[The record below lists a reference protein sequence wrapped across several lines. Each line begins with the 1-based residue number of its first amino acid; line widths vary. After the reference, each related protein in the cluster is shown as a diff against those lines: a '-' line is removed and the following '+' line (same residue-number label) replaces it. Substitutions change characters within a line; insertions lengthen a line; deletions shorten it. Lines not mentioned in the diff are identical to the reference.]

1 MKLVKLQL
9 VSKNSM
15 AEVQVIGFL
24 TIPHLYFCQLLPV
37 ESNKIQK
44 LEIIYAS
51 ENDEAACV
59 RKSPDYQMTQL
70 RNDPIV
76 LKHKKR
82 NYQILSIFKN
92 IFQLESSFPI
102 HIY

>member
-37 ESNKIQK
+37 ESNKI
-44 LEIIYAS
+44 
-51 ENDEAACV
+51 
-59 RKSPDYQMTQL
+59 
-70 RNDPIV
+70 
-76 LKHKKR
+76 
-82 NYQILSIFKN
+82 
-92 IFQLESSFPI
+92 
-102 HIY
+102 